1 MERKVGAGAAV
12 VSREEVRSALGKAK
26 GLTSEE
32 EKAVRMR
39 HGVGLPSASEPLARA
54 AEGNVELE
62 DELLLIEMRL
72 LKASRLRSALASPAR
87 NAAAPRSRT
96 KDKIVRSLRRKK

>member
-1 MERKVGAGAAV
+1 MERKVGVGTAA
-12 VSREEVRSALGKAK
+12 VSREALSTALEKTSALS
-26 GLTSEE
+26 SEE

-39 HGVGLPSASEPLARA
+39 HGVGAAAPEPLARTA
-54 AEGNVELE
+54 AGNEELD

-72 LKASRLRSALASPAR
+72 LQAMRLKRSQPLSAR
-87 NAAAPRSRT
+87 NAPGPASRT